1 MHLTA
6 GAMTETITLDL
17 EHVLFGCRSRGVE
30 RGSRALLRGVRIFSG
45 ANEPAAPDETSMDT
59 GTTRNDSRNRAV
71 ERLLPVSSSTAA
83 SHVHVIDA
91 IVYDGICTDDVL
103 CTTIPYCG

>member
-6 GAMTETITLDL
+6 GAMTETMKMDL

-30 RGSRALLRGVRIFSG
+30 RGSRALLRGVRVFSG

-59 GTTRNDSRNRAV
+59 GTPHGMTV
-71 ERLLPVSSSTAA
+71 GIVQSSVFFLYHPPRRHRTFTS
-83 SHVHVIDA
+83 
-91 IVYDGICTDDVL
+91 
-103 CTTIPYCG
+103 